1 MDNELI
7 NSLDSE
13 VRNRRK
19 SAVAISIDSEVL
31 YSTLTMLIVLL
42 SRKRKNNSLHMHMI
56 ALLSEELSHLLH
68 HEFIKEKYH
77 DVINEKDKHFRMLL
91 FGKSDSLLEACFSIM
106 ELAESKTS
114 KLTELEHQYIFKDEK
129 NLIREYREAV
139 RK

>member
-1 MDNELI
+1 MKQMHNELI

-19 SAVAISIDSEVL
+19 LVVAISIDSSVL
-31 YSTLTMLIVLL
+31 YSTFTMLIVLL
-42 SRKRKNNSLHMHMI
+42 SRKRQNNSLHMHMI
-56 ALLSEELSHLLH
+56 TLLSEELSHLLH
-68 HEFIKEKYH
+68 HEFIKG
-77 DVINEKDKHFRMLL
+77 KDKHFRMIL
-91 FGKSDSLLEACFSIM
+91 FGEADSLLEACFSIM

-139 RK
+139 CK